1 MKKFEMID
9 LSCNEV
15 EQFIEE
21 NNLSFI
27 CNDRMQ
33 VEVSDEDFEKLIE
46 RFPEIDF
53 VEVDND

>member
-1 MKKFEMID
+1 MID
-9 LSCNEV
+9 LNCKEV

-33 VEVSDEDFEKLIE
+33 VEVSDEDFEKLID